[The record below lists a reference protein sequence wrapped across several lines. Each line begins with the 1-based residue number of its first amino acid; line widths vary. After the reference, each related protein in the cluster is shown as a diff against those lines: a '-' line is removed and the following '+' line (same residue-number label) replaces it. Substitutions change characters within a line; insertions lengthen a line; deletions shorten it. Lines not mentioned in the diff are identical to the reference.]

1 MGVKRGSTLDSGP
14 EVEISEEEAAL
25 YDRQIRLW
33 GLDSQKRLRESRILI
48 IGVGGLAAEVSKNI
62 ALAGVKSITLLDSK
76 LIEARDLS
84 AQFLVDPETGL
95 GKNRAEASEAAIR
108 RLNPNVEVK
117 SDTGDFST
125 KDEAYFTEH
134 DVICATDCPPD
145 FLLKINNICRKYSK
159 KFFSGDVFGLSGYC
173 FLDLGNHDYLDEVTK
188 PLTKAVMEDEIEPP
202 SKKSKVIEKEVEL
215 VKKNL
220 EFVSL
225 EKALS
230 VKFGKTGTGL
240 RKKTSEVFFLVHI
253 LMKFREKHGR
263 LPLQEK
269 VTEDVEELKNIRE
282 EVMPG
287 IGFDSGKVTDEML
300 GNVFGELSPVC
311 AVVGGVLAQEIIKA
325 VSKKDT
331 PVQNFFLFNG
341 DTCSGTTENIGR

>member
-1 MGVKRGSTLDSGP
+1 MGVKRGNTVDSGP

-33 GLDSQKRLRESRILI
+33 GLDSQKRLRESKVLI
-48 IGVGGLAAEVSKNI
+48 IGLGGLAAEVSKNI

-76 LIEARDLS
+76 LVEAKDFS
-84 AQFLVDPETGL
+84 AQFLIDPDSGL

-117 SDTGDFST
+117 SDTEDISV
-125 KDEAYFTEH
+125 KEEDYFADYH
-134 DVICATDCPPD
+134 VICATDCPPD

-159 KFFSGDVFGLSGYC
+159 KFFAGDVFGLDGYC
-173 FLDLGNHDYLDEVTK
+173 FLDLGNHDYLAEVTK
-188 PLTKAVMEDEIEPP
+188 SVTKPTMEDEVEPP
-202 SKKSKVIEKEVEL
+202 SKKSKVVEKVEL

-263 LPLQEK
+263 LPLSDK
-269 VTEDVEELKNIRE
+269 FTEDVEELKKIRE
-282 EVMPG
+282 EVMSG
-287 IGFDSGKVTDEML
+287 IGFDSGKVSDEML
-300 GNVFGELSPVC
+300 SNVFGELSPVC

-325 VSKKDT
+325 VSEKDT